1 MSDENCTAIQEYIDF
16 LHTELSE
23 PGAHKGQ
30 TPQLRGSASLYVGT
44 TCCHRKT
51 NVSIPKIIV
60 GPSPVV
66 GQCLLAI
73 GLGRLRPVKMRHVM
87 AEFLVGFSYHEP
99 ESYALWNRGVIEDY
113 ESSTGVFIEAS
124 SPDEALE
131 WAERIAE
138 ALLRK
143 CDLDESLK
151 WADWQ
156 YQCWIEE
163 EPEESDWK
171 HCLAFFQRVRSG
183 EWPVLEKMDTPA
195 YAAWMERS
203 GG

>member
-1 MSDENCTAIQEYIDF
+1 
-16 LHTELSE
+16 
-23 PGAHKGQ
+23 
-30 TPQLRGSASLYVGT
+30 
-44 TCCHRKT
+44 
-51 NVSIPKIIV
+51 
-60 GPSPVV
+60 
-66 GQCLLAI
+66 
-73 GLGRLRPVKMRHVM
+73 M
-87 AEFLVGFSYHEP
+87 AEFLIGFSYHEP
-99 ESYALWNRGVIEDY
+99 EPYALWNRGVIEDY

-143 CDLDESLK
+143 CNSDESLK

-163 EPEESDWK
+163 KPEESDWK

-183 EWPVLEKMDTPA
+183 EWPDLEKMDTPA
-195 YAAWMERS
+195 YAAWMERNS
-203 GG
+203 G